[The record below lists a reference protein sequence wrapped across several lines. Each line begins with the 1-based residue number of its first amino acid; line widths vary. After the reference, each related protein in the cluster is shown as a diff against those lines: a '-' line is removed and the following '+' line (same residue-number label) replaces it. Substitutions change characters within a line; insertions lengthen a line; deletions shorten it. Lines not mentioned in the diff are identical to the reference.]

1 MTKQNK
7 NRKSQATLELPE
19 DTEVLADK
27 GYCSQENED
36 ALQDKKLVSRIMRK
50 KQKNQELPPETRAFN
65 YAIST
70 NRYRVERSFGGLKK
84 HFGWSRSIYM
94 GFQKTADYLFMG
106 AIAFNLKRSLK
117 ILRA

>member
-94 GFQKTADYLFMG
+94 GLQKTADYLFMG

>member
-50 KQKNQELPPETRAFN
+50 KQKNQELPPETRAF
-65 YAIST
+65 T
-70 NRYRVERSFGGLKK
+70 L
-84 HFGWSRSIYM
+84 
-94 GFQKTADYLFMG
+94 L
-106 AIAFNLKRSLK
+106 
-117 ILRA
+117 